1 MIVRIS
7 LLFFVYFLSYACGT
21 SQGPNAELAN
31 NSFTYKS
38 LSAGEKEKLATEIQL
53 KYQKLLGKNFSGEI
67 VIAKNGEIVFED
79 YKGYANYATKS
90 PMNPETPI
98 HVASISKTFTGM
110 AALKLWEQK
119 KIDLDALVIKYL
131 PDFPYKEVTI
141 EQLLSHRSGLPDYT
155 RFMETRKYAS
165 VRTKTRKG
173 RWVTKL
179 KLISNEAPF
188 KQGNYINQDVLDYM
202 IAKHPAPQASPNSIF
217 KYCNTK
223 YVMLALIIEKITGQ
237 DFPTYISETIFK
249 PLKMNNTFIFNEKVI
264 DKYLPSYNAK
274 MQPYRIEKYDCIYG
288 DKNVYSTARDMYLW
302 DKALTEGK
310 YLSPSTLQMAYQ
322 PKSPLTRNF
331 HNYGLG
337 WRMLLKPNEEK
348 LIYHNGWWH
357 GNNTVFTR
365 LLADSATIIIL
376 GNRFNKTIYKGKE
389 IASVFTG
396 KQDTTSLVE

>member
-1 MIVRIS
+1 M
-7 LLFFVYFLSYACGT
+7 FFVYFLSYACGT

-110 AALKLWEQK
+110 ATLKLWEQK

-131 PDFPYKEVTI
+131 PDFPYREVTI

-165 VRTKTRKG
+165 VRTKTRRG

-217 KYCNTK
+217 KYCNTN

-249 PLKMNNTFIFNEKVI
+249 PLKMNNTFIFSEKVI